1 MKDISVHLL
10 NYTKDTLEDKL
21 KESFNKDAN
30 KVGRKDRKG
39 LMLNAELLYKVKKK
53 EKWRKIVLIAKQ
65 LKNCWSDMK
74 IKTKVVVNDGK
85 DMVYKYVFVPGRKSN
100 IYILLFPYVCVRI
113 STNGG
118 TVPLLIPEV
127 SLIYI
132 ELKEL

>member
-10 NYTKDTLEDKL
+10 NYAKDTLEDKL

-53 EKWRKIVLIAKQ
+53 EKLRKIVLIAKQ